1 MMKIFRNKSGSKG
14 VAAIEFALV
23 APVFFLVV
31 FATVD
36 FGWYF
41 YVRHTI
47 QAATR
52 EGTRLA
58 LVGVP
63 LKDQDNNEM
72 TREQS
77 IITTIQNQA
86 ALAIDTTKLTIY
98 IYPVDSADYITP
110 AGSYT
115 NTSVYAGQE
124 GSYMRVHTLYTYHFL
139 TPFIGKFF
147 AGGTSVIEANSL
159 YRNEGVLQ

>member
-47 QAATR
+47 QSATR

-58 LVGVP
+58 LVGVQ

-86 ALAIDTTKLTIY
+86 ALAIDKTKLTIY
-98 IYPVDSADYITP
+98 IYPVDSDYITP
-110 AGSYT
+110 AGNNT
-115 NTSVYAGQE
+115 NTSVDAGQ
-124 GSYMRVHTLYTYHFL
+124 GGNFMRVHTLYTYKFF

-147 AGGTSVIEANSL
+147 TGGTSVIEANSL
-159 YRNEGVLQ
+159 YRNEGFLQ